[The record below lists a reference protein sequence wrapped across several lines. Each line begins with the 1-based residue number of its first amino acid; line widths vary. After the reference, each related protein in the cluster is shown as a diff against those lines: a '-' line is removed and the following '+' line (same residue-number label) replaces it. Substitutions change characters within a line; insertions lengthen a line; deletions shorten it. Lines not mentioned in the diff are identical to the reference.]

1 MKRMEQKNNIKVA
14 IHQPDYIPYLGFF
27 YKMWQVEKFVYL
39 DDCQFS
45 NVNWHHWNRIKT
57 PQGECRLKIPVEQ
70 HLGDLINCVRTKDEL
85 GWKDKH
91 LKTIEMNYGKTKYF
105 KVFFEDFK
113 ELLMPTYKSIADM
126 NMEINTFIAKK
137 FGFGNKITY
146 AKSSDMSIQTFREE
160 RVLDICNK
168 LNGDIYISGNGARA
182 YEDEE
187 HFKARGLQLIYTDYQ
202 AIEYLQAWGE
212 FIPNLSV
219 IDFICNCGYD
229 WDLVLKKVK
238 EKQQG

>member
-1 MKRMEQKNNIKVA
+1 MKVA
-14 IHQPDYIPYLGFF
+14 IHQPDYIPYLGLF

-70 HLGDLINCVRTKDEL
+70 HLGDLINHVRTKDEL

-91 LKTIEMNYGKTKYF
+91 LKTLEMNYGKTKYF
-105 KVFFEDFK
+105 GEFFKDFK
-113 ELLMPTYKSIADM
+113 ELLLPTYKSIADM
-126 NMEINTFIAKK
+126 NIAINTFIARK
-137 FGFGNKITY
+137 FGFNVEFS
-146 AKSSDMSIQTFREE
+146 KSSDMNITTFREE

-168 LNGDIYISGNGARA
+168 LGATTYISGNGARA
-182 YEDEE
+182 YEEEE
-187 HFKARGLQLIYTDYQ
+187 HFTARRLKLVYTDYET
-202 AIEYLQAWGE
+202 IEYPQAWGE

-219 IDFICNCGYD
+219 VDFICNCGYD
-229 WDLVLKKVK
+229 WDLVLKKLE
-238 EKQQG
+238 EKR